1 MDTLGAMLDQAI
13 PGCGLGTFS
22 EMTGASKMAAVRA
35 ARSFFQYALD
45 MRYAEEVLE
54 LEKSGMRIKVTY
66 PQVGKKKDKL
76 VLCYPKEQAPEL
88 SLMFAGTVSTAY
100 SAKANSYELCT
111 WMDTPFYVSGC
122 ES

>member
-1 MDTLGAMLDQAI
+1 
-13 PGCGLGTFS
+13 
-22 EMTGASKMAAVRA
+22 MAAVRA

-45 MRYAEEVLE
+45 TRYAKEVLD

-66 PQVGKKKDKL
+66 ESVKKKDKL
-76 VLCYPKEQAPEL
+76 VLSYKTEDAPEL

-100 SAKANSYELCT
+100 SAKFNSYELCT
-111 WMDTPFYVSGC
+111 WMDTVFFVSGC